1 MFSETGQCIST
12 DLKCVYVEIQMCIH
26 TSQWSLTY
34 VLMLQEVCV
43 VRDTTR
49 LEKVEETQRR

>member
-12 DLKCVYVEIQMCIH
+12 SLKCVYVEIQIFIH

-34 VLMLQEVCV
+34 ALMLQEVC
-43 VRDTTR
+43 DTTR
-49 LEKVEETQRR
+49 LEREEETQRR